1 MADKIVHLRLAPKL
15 ARKLERFARLSRRKE
30 NDVIR
35 LALEDMTLEQLGV
48 RQPEEKPA

>member
-1 MADKIVHLRLAPKL
+1 MPDKIVHLRLAPKL
-15 ARKLERFARLSRRKE
+15 ARKLEKFARLSRRKE

-48 RQPEEKPA
+48 HQPQEKPA